1 MTLLIFI
8 LTMRHCT
15 VAPLSEAVTFF
26 MVMLDGFGPEEE
38 SVEVILT
45 AFGFKLKSCPKA
57 LVTPITLGSA
67 VRVQASRPDSVVSQ
81 ENVRSSP
88 EQASLLT
95 RRRVTARD
103 THKSS
108 MKS

>member
-1 MTLLIFI
+1 MTLLISA
-8 LTMRHCT
+8 LTMQHCT
-15 VAPLSEAVTFF
+15 VAPLSAAVTFF
-26 MVMLDGFGPEEE
+26 MVMLDGFGPEEL

-45 AFGFKLKSCPKA
+45 AFGSKFKFSPK
-57 LVTPITLGSA
+57 LFTTPVTPESA
-67 VRVQASRPDSVVSQ
+67 VRVHTRRPDLVVSQ

-88 EQASLLT
+88 EQASSLT
-95 RRRVTARD
+95 PRSVTAKD

>member
-1 MTLLIFI
+1 MMLLISI

-15 VAPLSEAVTFF
+15 VAPLSAAVTFS

-45 AFGFKLKSCPKA
+45 AFGLEFKLCPK
-57 LVTPITLGSA
+57 LSTTPLTLGSA
-67 VRVQASRPDSVVSQ
+67 VRVHTRRPDIVVSQ
-81 ENVRSSP
+81 ENVRPSP
-88 EQASLLT
+88 EQASSLT

-103 THKSS
+103 THKRS
-108 MKS
+108 M